1 MSVEEEKPVPVAMSR
16 PLEELLQH
24 AQADPDILAVLLFGS
39 VARGEHTATSDVDVC
54 LVLQAQQYSP
64 LALSRKKLAYRQDTL
79 DVHVFQQLPLYIRR
93 RVFKDGQVLWVK
105 DTDTLY
111 ALACRTAQ
119 AFEDFKPLYVM
130 YLAEVARAGP

>member
-1 MSVEEEKPVPVAMSR
+1 MSVEGEKPVPVAMSR

-24 AQADPDILAVLLFGS
+24 AQADPDMLAVLLFGS
-39 VARGEHTATSDVDVC
+39 VARGEHTSTSDVDVC
-54 LVLQAQQYSP
+54 LVLQARHYSP
-64 LALSRKKLAYRQDTL
+64 LALSRKKLAYRQGTL
-79 DVHVFQQLPLYIRR
+79 DVHVFQQLPLYIRS

-105 DTDTLY
+105 DTDALY

>member
-1 MSVEEEKPVPVAMSR
+1 MSVEGAKPGPVAMSR

-24 AQADPDILAVLLFGS
+24 AQADPDMLAVLLFGS

-54 LVLQAQQYSP
+54 LVLQARQYSP
-64 LALSRKKLAYRQDTL
+64 LALSRKKLTYRQGSL
-79 DVHVFQQLPLYIRR
+79 DVHVFQQLPLYIRS
-93 RVFKDGQVLWVK
+93 RVFKDGQVLWAR
-105 DTDTLY
+105 DTDALY

-119 AFEDFKPLYVM
+119 AFEDFKPLYGM